1 MKHFFNF
8 FLLIMITGCNPEP
21 IFPLPKKNISNVPV
35 KNISITKLNF
45 PIDGYI
51 TVNENQT
58 IYEIANTFNIL
69 PQEIVRAN
77 NLKAP
82 YELSKG
88 QQIYLPYPLMHKV
101 KQNQNI
107 FDISLIYAVSQ
118 SDIVELNGLR
128 KPYKLIPDIELKIP
142 LNKDYSVIGL
152 INKTKISKQSKTLL
166 ISKINQK
173 FVFPVNGKMIKE
185 FGPFDNGNQHN
196 DGIDILV
203 LSDQSIKASMSGK
216 VAFVG
221 SNLKS
226 FGKMIL
232 IKHDS
237 QFVTAYARINEFN
250 VMEGDLVKKG
260 QVIGK
265 IYKNN
270 SVHFQIR
277 RSRNPVNPNLYI
289 N

>member
-1 MKHFFNF
+1 MKFLFNF
-8 FLLIMITGCNPEP
+8 FLLIIISGCNPDP
-21 IFPLPKKNISNVPV
+21 IFPLPKKNISNVLV
-35 KNISITKLNF
+35 KNISIAKLDF
-45 PIDGYI
+45 PKDGY
-51 TVNENQT
+51 VSVDDNQT
-58 IYEIANTFNIL
+58 IYDVANTYNIL
-69 PQEIVRAN
+69 PQVIIRAN
-77 NLKAP
+77 NLKHP

-107 FDISLIYAVSQ
+107 YEISLIYAVSQ

-128 KPYKLIPDIELKIP
+128 KPYKLIPDIDLKIP

-152 INKTKISKQSKTLL
+152 INKTKISKQSKTLP
-166 ISKINQK
+166 ITKINQK
-173 FVFPVNGKMIKE
+173 FLFPVNGKMVKD

-196 DGIDILV
+196 DGVDIFV
-203 LSDQSIKASMSGK
+203 STDQSIKASMSGK

-232 IKHDS
+232 IKHNDE
-237 QFVTAYARINEFN
+237 FVTAYAKINEFN

-277 RSRNPVNPNLYI
+277 KSRNPVNPNLYI

>member
-1 MKHFFNF
+1 MKHFFYF
-8 FLLIMITGCNPEP
+8 FLLFTIIGCNPEP
-21 IFPLPKKNISNVPV
+21 IFPLPKKNISYVPV
-35 KNISITKLNF
+35 KNFLITKLDF
-45 PIDGYI
+45 PKDGYVSV
-51 TVNENQT
+51 TDNQT
-58 IYEIANTFNIL
+58 IYDIANTFNIL
-69 PQEIVRAN
+69 PQEIIRAN
-77 NLKAP
+77 NLEAP

-88 QQIYLPYPLMHKV
+88 QKIYLPYPLMHKV
-101 KQNQNI
+101 KDNQNI
-107 FDISLIYAVSQ
+107 YDISLIYAVSQ

-152 INKTKISKQSKTLL
+152 INKTKIIKKSKTSP
-166 ISKINQK
+166 IPKINSK
-173 FVFPVNGKMIKE
+173 FLFPVNGKIIRD

-196 DGIDILV
+196 DGINILV
-203 LSDQSIKASMSGK
+203 STDQEIKASMNGR

-237 QFVTAYARINEFN
+237 QFVTAYAKVNEFN
-250 VMEGDLVKKG
+250 VTEGDLVKKG
-260 QVIGK
+260 QAIGK
-265 IYKNN
+265 IYKNK
-270 SVHFQIR
+270 SIHFQIR
-277 RSRNPVNPNLYI
+277 KSRNPVNPSLYI

>member
-1 MKHFFNF
+1 MKFLFNF
-8 FLLIMITGCNPEP
+8 FLLIIITGCNPEP
-21 IFPLPKKNISNVPV
+21 IFPLSKKNTSNVVV
-35 KNISITKLNF
+35 KNFSIEKLDF
-45 PIDGYI
+45 PKDGY
-51 TVNENQT
+51 VSVDENQT
-58 IYEIANTFNIL
+58 IYDLANTYNIL
-69 PQEIVRAN
+69 PQEIIRAN
-77 NLKAP
+77 NLSPP
-82 YELSKG
+82 YEFSKG

-107 FDISLIYAVSQ
+107 YDISLIYAVSQ
-118 SDIVELNGLR
+118 SDVVELNGLR

-142 LNKDYSVIGL
+142 MDKDYSVIGL
-152 INKTKISKQSKTLL
+152 VNKTKIFKQSNVDSIPRIK
-166 ISKINQK
+166 SK
-173 FVFPVNGKMIKE
+173 FLFPVNGEMIKD

-196 DGIDILV
+196 DGVDILV
-203 LSDQSIKASMSGK
+203 STDQSIIASMSGK

-277 RSRNPVNPNLYI
+277 KSRNPVNPNLYI

>member
-1 MKHFFNF
+1 MKFLFNF
-8 FLLIMITGCNPEP
+8 FLLIIISGCNSDP
-21 IFPLPKKNISNVPV
+21 IFPLPKKNISNVLV
-35 KNISITKLNF
+35 KNISIAKLDF
-45 PIDGYI
+45 PKDGY
-51 TVNENQT
+51 VSVDENQT
-58 IYEIANTFNIL
+58 IYDIANRYNIL
-69 PQEIVRAN
+69 PQEIIRAN
-77 NLKAP
+77 NLKPP

-107 FDISLIYAVSQ
+107 YDISLIYAVSQ

-128 KPYKLIPDIELKIP
+128 KPYKLIPDVEIKIP
-142 LNKDYSVIGL
+142 LHKDYSVIGL
-152 INKTKISKQSKTLL
+152 INKTKITKQSKTSP
-166 ISKINQK
+166 IPKINSK
-173 FVFPVNGKMIKE
+173 FLFPVNGKIIRD
-185 FGPFDNGNQHN
+185 FGPFDNGKQHN
-196 DGIDILV
+196 DGINILV
-203 LSDQSIKASMSGK
+203 STDQEIKASMNGK

-237 QFVTAYARINEFN
+237 QFVTAYARVNEFN
-250 VMEGDLVKKG
+250 VKEGDLVKKG

-277 RSRNPVNPNLYI
+277 KSRNPVNPNLYI

>member
-1 MKHFFNF
+1 MKLFFIF
-8 FLLIMITGCNPEP
+8 FLLFVIYGCKPEP
-21 IFPLPKKNISNVPV
+21 IFPFSKKNISNIPV
-35 KNISITKLNF
+35 KNFSLTKLDF
-45 PIDGYI
+45 PKDGYI
-51 TVNENQT
+51 TVNESQS
-58 IYEIANTFNIL
+58 IYDIANTYNIL
-69 PQEIVRAN
+69 PQEIIRAN
-77 NLKAP
+77 NLKPP
-82 YELSKG
+82 YKFSKD

-101 KQNQNI
+101 KFNQNI
-107 FDISLIYAVSQ
+107 YDISLIYAVSQ

-128 KPYKLIPDIELKIP
+128 KPYSLIPDVEIKIP
-142 LNKDYSVIGL
+142 LRKDYSVIGL
-152 INKTKISKQSKTLL
+152 INKTKSSKQLNTTIASKVK
-166 ISKINQK
+166 SK
-173 FVFPVNGKMIKE
+173 FLFPVNGKIVKK

-196 DGIDILV
+196 DGVNILV
-203 LSDQSIKASMSGK
+203 LTDQSIKASMNGK

-260 QVIGK
+260 QKIGK

-270 SVHFQIR
+270 IVHFQIR
-277 RSRNPVNPNLYI
+277 KSRNPVNPILYI

>member
-1 MKHFFNF
+1 MAK
-8 FLLIMITGCNPEP
+8 
-21 IFPLPKKNISNVPV
+21 
-35 KNISITKLNF
+35 
-45 PIDGYI
+45 IDGRK
-51 TVNENQT
+51 VWRVVARVDD
-58 IYEIANTFNIL
+58 EII
-69 PQEIVRAN
+69 
-77 NLKAP
+77 
-82 YELSKG
+82 
-88 QQIYLPYPLMHKV
+88 V
-101 KQNQNI
+101 KQ
-107 FDISLIYAVSQ
+107 
-118 SDIVELNGLR
+118 SDVAS
-128 KPYKLIPDIELKIP
+128 IPRIK
-142 LNKDYSVIGL
+142 
-152 INKTKISKQSKTLL
+152 SKFL
-166 ISKINQK
+166 
-173 FVFPVNGKMIKE
+173 FPVNGKMIKD

-196 DGIDILV
+196 DGVDILV
-203 LSDQSIKASMSGK
+203 SSDQSIIASMSGK

-277 RSRNPVNPNLYI
+277 KSRNPVNPNLYI

>member
-1 MKHFFNF
+1 M
-8 FLLIMITGCNPEP
+8 
-21 IFPLPKKNISNVPV
+21 V
-35 KNISITKLNF
+35 KNFSIAKLDF
-45 PIDGYI
+45 PKDGYVSI
-51 TVNENQT
+51 DDNQT
-58 IYEIANTFNIL
+58 IYDVANTYNIL
-69 PQEIVRAN
+69 PQEIIRAN
-77 NLKAP
+77 NLKPP

-88 QQIYLPYPLMHKV
+88 QQIYLPYPLMHNV

-107 FDISLIYAVSQ
+107 YEISLIYAVSQ

-128 KPYKLIPDIELKIP
+128 KPYKLIPDVELKIP

-152 INKTKISKQSKTLL
+152 INKTKISKQSKTLP

-173 FVFPVNGKMIKE
+173 FLFPVNGKMIKD

-196 DGIDILV
+196 DGVDILV
-203 LSDQSIKASMSGK
+203 STDQSIKASMSGK

-277 RSRNPVNPNLYI
+277 KSRNPVNPNLYI

>member
-1 MKHFFNF
+1 MKHFFIS
-8 FLLIMITGCNPEP
+8 FLLIIITGCNPKP
-21 IFPLPKKNISNVPV
+21 IFPLPKKNISNIPV

-45 PIDGYI
+45 PRDGYI
-51 TVNENQT
+51 TINEKQT

-88 QQIYLPYPLMHKV
+88 QQIFLPYPLMHKV
-101 KQNQNI
+101 KKNQNI
-107 FDISLIYAVSQ
+107 YDISLIYAVSQ
-118 SDIVELNGLR
+118 SDIVELNGL
-128 KPYKLIPDIELKIP
+128 KMPYKLIPDVEIKIP
-142 LNKDYSVIGL
+142 MHKDYSVIGL
-152 INKTKISKQSKTLL
+152 INKIKIIKKSNTSQV
-166 ISKINQK
+166 SKINSK
-173 FVFPVNGKMIKE
+173 FLFPVNGKIIKD
-185 FGPFDNGNQHN
+185 FGPFDDGNQHN
-196 DGIDILV
+196 DGVNILV
-203 LSDQSIKASMSGK
+203 STDQSIKASMSGK

-237 QFVTAYARINEFN
+237 QFVTAYARVDEFN

-260 QVIGK
+260 QIIGK

-277 RSRNPVNPNLYI
+277 KSRNPVNPNLYI

>member
-1 MKHFFNF
+1 MKYFFNF
-8 FLLIMITGCNPEP
+8 FVLIIIVGCTPEP
-21 IFPLPKKNISNVPV
+21 IFPLSKKNISNVPI
-35 KNISITKLNF
+35 KNFSITKLDF
-45 PIDGYI
+45 PRDGFFS
-51 TVNENQT
+51 VGDNQT
-58 IYEIANTFNIL
+58 IYDIANTFNIL
-69 PQEIVRAN
+69 PQEIIRAN

-101 KQNQNI
+101 KYNQNI
-107 FDISLIYAVSQ
+107 YDLSLIYAVSQ

-152 INKTKISKQSKTLL
+152 INKTKIIEQSKTSS
-166 ISKINQK
+166 IPKVNSK
-173 FVFPVNGKMIKE
+173 FLFPVNGKIIRD

-196 DGIDILV
+196 DGINILV
-203 LSDQSIKASMSGK
+203 SIDQEIKASMNGK

-237 QFVTAYARINEFN
+237 QYVTAYARVNEFN
-250 VMEGDLVKKG
+250 VKEGDLVKKG
-260 QVIGK
+260 QTIGK
-265 IYKNN
+265 VYKNK
-270 SVHFQIR
+270 SMHFQIR
-277 RSRNPVNPNLYI
+277 KSRNPVNPNLYI

>member
-1 MKHFFNF
+1 
-8 FLLIMITGCNPEP
+8 
-21 IFPLPKKNISNVPV
+21 
-35 KNISITKLNF
+35 
-45 PIDGYI
+45 
-51 TVNENQT
+51 
-58 IYEIANTFNIL
+58 
-69 PQEIVRAN
+69 
-77 NLKAP
+77 
-82 YELSKG
+82 
-88 QQIYLPYPLMHKV
+88 MHKV
-101 KQNQNI
+101 KPNQNI
-107 FDISLIYAVSQ
+107 YDISVIYAVSQ

-128 KPYKLIPDIELKIP
+128 KPYKLIPDIEIKIP
-142 LNKDYSVIGL
+142 LQKDYTVIGL
-152 INKTKISKQSKTLL
+152 KNKTKLIKQSNTIPL
-166 ISKINQK
+166 SKINSK
-173 FVFPVNGKMIKE
+173 FLLPVNGKIVKD

-196 DGIDILV
+196 DGVNILV
-203 LSDQSIKASMSGK
+203 STDQLIKASSSGR

-250 VMEGDLVKKG
+250 VMEGDIVKKG

-277 RSRNPVNPNLYI
+277 KSRNPVNPNLYI

>member
-1 MKHFFNF
+1 MRRFLYF
-8 FLLIMITGCNPEP
+8 FLIIIAGCNPDP
-21 IFPLPKKNISNVPV
+21 IFPLPKKNISIVPV
-35 KNISITKLNF
+35 KNFSIAKLNF
-45 PIDGYI
+45 PKDGYI
-51 TVNENQT
+51 SIDENQS
-58 IYEIANTFNIL
+58 IYDIANTYNIL
-69 PQEIVRAN
+69 PQEIIRAN
-77 NLKAP
+77 NLKPP
-82 YELSKG
+82 YELSKD

-101 KQNQNI
+101 NYNQNI
-107 FDISLIYAVSQ
+107 YDVSLIYAVSQ

-128 KPYKLIPDIELKIP
+128 KPYKLIPDVEIKIP
-142 LNKDYSVIGL
+142 LRKDYSVIGL
-152 INKTKISKQSKTLL
+152 KSKTKITKKSKTNP
-166 ISKINQK
+166 ISKINSK
-173 FVFPVNGKMIKE
+173 FLFPVNGKIVKD

-196 DGIDILV
+196 DGVNILV
-203 LSDQSIKASMSGK
+203 STDQPIKASMSGK

-237 QFVTAYARINEFN
+237 KFVTAYARINEFN

-260 QVIGK
+260 QTIGR

-277 RSRNPVNPNLYI
+277 KSRNPVNPNLYI

>member
-1 MKHFFNF
+1 MKFLFNF
-8 FLLIMITGCNPEP
+8 FLLIIISGCNPDP
-21 IFPLPKKNISNVPV
+21 IFPLPKKNISNVLV
-35 KNISITKLNF
+35 KNISIAKLDF
-45 PIDGYI
+45 PKDGY
-51 TVNENQT
+51 VSVDDNQT
-58 IYEIANTFNIL
+58 IYDVANTYNIL
-69 PQEIVRAN
+69 PQEIIRAN
-77 NLKAP
+77 NLKHP

-88 QQIYLPYPLMHKV
+88 QQIYLPYPLLHKV

-107 FDISLIYAVSQ
+107 YDISLIYAVSQ

-152 INKTKISKQSKTLL
+152 VNKTKISKQSKTLP

-173 FVFPVNGKMIKE
+173 FLFPVNGKMIKD

-196 DGIDILV
+196 DGVDILV
-203 LSDQSIKASMSGK
+203 STDQSIKASMSGK

-232 IKHDS
+232 IKHNDE
-237 QFVTAYARINEFN
+237 FVTAYAKINEFN

-277 RSRNPVNPNLYI
+277 KSRNPVNPNLYI

>member
-1 MKHFFNF
+1 MKYFSYF
-8 FLLIMITGCNPEP
+8 FLLIIITGCNPKP
-21 IFPLPKKNISNVPV
+21 MFPLPKKNISNVTV
-35 KNISITKLNF
+35 KNISIAKLNF
-45 PIDGYI
+45 PRDGYI
-51 TVNENQT
+51 TVNENQN

-82 YELSKG
+82 YKLSKG
-88 QQIYLPYPLMHKV
+88 QQIFLPYPLIHKV
-101 KQNQNI
+101 KNNQNI
-107 FDISLIYAVSQ
+107 YDISLIYAVSQ
-118 SDIVELNGLR
+118 SDIVELNGLK
-128 KPYKLIPDIELKIP
+128 KPYKLIPDVEIKIP
-142 LNKDYSVIGL
+142 MKKDYSVIGL
-152 INKTKISKQSKTLL
+152 INKIKISKKLNTSQVT
-166 ISKINQK
+166 KINSK
-173 FVFPVNGKMIKE
+173 FLFPVNGKIVKD

-196 DGIDILV
+196 DGVNILV
-203 LSDQSIKASMSGK
+203 STDQSIKASMSGK

-277 RSRNPVNPNLYI
+277 KSRNPVNPNLYI